1 MRIQTLVTVVS
12 LLLTLATS
20 LPGAD
25 CASLNGLNLPDV
37 RFTSMEAK
45 PATEDAKLA
54 HCEAEGVIG
63 DEIGFVVTLPEQA
76 SWNGKFYM
84 SGVGGFA
91 GSYNVRGL
99 YAALNRG
106 YAAIMTDTGHS
117 ANGIRAGWAL
127 NHPERRVN
135 YGYLGVHRTAAAGKA
150 IVRGFYGKGARYSYF
165 SGCSNGGRQALMEA
179 QRYPDD
185 FDGIIA
191 GAPANDFTGILAAF
205 TYNMQRIF
213 PNPDDLSNPVIT
225 EDNRKLLQTTILEQC
240 DPSDG
245 VTDRILDDPRTCG
258 FKLSSLPLCP
268 GGEPAPHCLTIA
280 QREAIA
286 AVYEGPKNKDG
297 SLFFGFPLG
306 GEAEP
311 GGWAPWITGPVP
323 QLKEFNEPSLQFGFG
338 TQGFKYLVFGDPE
351 FDYTTY
357 DFDDFEQDSAELSSI
372 ADAVNAD
379 LSGLRDAG
387 GKLLLWHGWADP
399 ALTALA
405 SVDYYESV
413 KKLDAG
419 ADEYLRLYMLPGVL
433 HCGGGPGPDRV
444 DWLAALEGWVE
455 RGEAPGTLTAAK
467 VEEGETK
474 MTRPLCVYPERAVY
488 RGSGD
493 PNDAAS
499 FECRVK

>member
-1 MRIQTLVTVVS
+1 MRIQTPHTVVA
-12 LLLTLATS
+12 LLLLFGTA

-25 CASLNGLNLPDV
+25 CDALKKLNLPEL

-45 PATEDAKLA
+45 PAGEDAKVA
-54 HCEAEGVIG
+54 HCEAEGLIG
-63 DEIGFVVTLPEQA
+63 DEIGFVVVLPEAA
-76 SWNGKFYM
+76 SWNGKFFM
-84 SGVGGFA
+84 GGVDGFA

-99 YAALNRG
+99 YGALNRG
-106 YAAIMTDTGHS
+106 YAAIMTDTGHR

-135 YGYLGVHRTAAAGKA
+135 YGYLGVHRTAVTGQA
-150 IVRGFYGKGARYSYF
+150 IVREFYGNAAEHSYF
-165 SGCSNGGRQALMEA
+165 SGCSNGGRQAMMEA
-179 QRYPDD
+179 QRYPKD

-191 GAPANDFTGILAAF
+191 GAPAHDLTGILAAF

-213 PNPDDLSNPVIT
+213 PDPNDLKNPVIT
-225 EDNRKLLQTTILEQC
+225 EDNRKLLQATILEQC
-240 DPSDG
+240 DAGDG
-245 VTDRILDDPRTCG
+245 VADEILDDPRTCA
-258 FKLSSLPLCP
+258 FKLSNLPLCP
-268 GGEPAPHCLTIA
+268 GGESAPHCVTIA

-286 AVYEGPKNKDG
+286 AVYEGPKNKNG
-297 SLFFGFPLG
+297 PIFFGFPAG
-306 GEAEP
+306 GEAETD
-311 GGWAPWITGPVP
+311 GWAPWITGPAP
-323 QLKEFNEPSLQFGFG
+323 QLSEFNEPSLQFGFG

-357 DFDDFEQDSAELSSI
+357 DFDNFEHDTAELSSI

-405 SVDYYESV
+405 SVDYYESA

-419 ADEYLRLYMLPGVL
+419 ADNYLRLYMLPGVF
-433 HCGGGPGPDRV
+433 HCSGGPGPDRV
-444 DWLAALEGWVE
+444 DWLDALEAWVE
-455 RGEAPGTLTAAK
+455 RGEVPGKLTASK
-467 VEEGETK
+467 VKDGETT

-493 PNDAAS
+493 ANDAAN
-499 FECRVK
+499 FECRVP